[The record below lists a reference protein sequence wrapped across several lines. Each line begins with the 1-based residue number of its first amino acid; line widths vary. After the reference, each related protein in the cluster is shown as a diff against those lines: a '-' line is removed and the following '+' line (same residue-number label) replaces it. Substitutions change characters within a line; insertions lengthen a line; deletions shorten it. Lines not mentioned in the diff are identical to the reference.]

1 MISATTIMENNIER
15 KLSFG
20 EKRLKTNLDS
30 SMNHKAEV
38 IKGMYAQLLDLLEY
52 MKEDGKDI
60 RCLSIAQTELET
72 SCMYALKS
80 LSS

>member
-1 MISATTIMENNIER
+1 MEESTTK
-15 KLSFG
+15 KLTFG
-20 EKRLKTNLDS
+20 EKRLKTNFDS

-38 IKGMYAQLLDLLEY
+38 IKGMYAELLDLLEY

-80 LSS
+80 LCV

>member
-1 MISATTIMENNIER
+1 MEESTTK
-15 KLSFG
+15 KLTFG
-20 EKRLKTNLDS
+20 EKRLKTNFDS
-30 SMNHKAEV
+30 SMNQKAEV

-60 RCLSIAQTELET
+60 RCLLIAQTELET

-80 LSS
+80 LSI

>member
-1 MISATTIMENNIER
+1 MEESTTK
-15 KLSFG
+15 KLTFG
-20 EKRLKTNLDS
+20 EKRLKTNFDS
-30 SMNHKAEV
+30 SMNKKAEV
-38 IKGMYAQLLDLLEY
+38 IKGMYAQILDLLEY

-80 LSS
+80 LSA